1 MGLFKSI
8 KKSFKKVGKALS
20 GNVGKILAVAAMI
33 AIPFIAAPI
42 AGVLAGSAFLGSTV
56 AALGTTASAAIIGA
70 GLGAGVSALTG
81 QNALMGAALG
91 GAGGFLG
98 AGGLSGLF
106 GGGASGLAGSA
117 GAAVGAPAT
126 GAAGAGLTTLG
137 AGATGGAGSIL
148 SAGTA
153 AASTGL
159 GSLLSSVSIGDLAPL
174 AMTLFNK
181 PPDQLTAEERAYLDE
196 TAQAAA
202 TNQELFRQR
211 VTDAQSVR
219 AAGPTPEQAYQR
231 TAEAID
237 VQSREAER
245 RAALTGSAGRGEFA
259 GRQAAIARGAAGGL
273 AAAQAGQ
280 QQVENIRTAAGL
292 MPTGAPT
299 DETAASR
306 AGIAAKREE
315 QERDYYR
322 DVGRGVGSV
331 FGRAPV
337 RTAGLAPRREDEE
350 DEYAR
355 RGTMLGQIGLA

>member
-8 KKSFKKVGKALS
+8 KKAFKKVGSALK
-20 GNVGKILAVAAMI
+20 GTVGKVLGMVAMI
-33 AIPFIAAPI
+33 AVPFVAAPI
-42 AGVLAGSAFLGSTV
+42 VGALGASSFLGSTITAIGAT
-56 AALGTTASAAIIGA
+56 AANTIVGA
-70 GLGAGVSALTG
+70 GLGAGVAALTG
-81 QNALMGAALG
+81 QNPLLGAAIGGVGSFLNA
-91 GAGGFLG
+91 GAG
-98 AGGLSGLF
+98 GLF
-106 GGGASGLAGSA
+106 GGGGAGGGQGGIL
-117 GAAVGAPAT
+117 GALGTSAPANAGT
-126 GAAGAGLTTLG
+126 QTLLGAVQAGTTGLTTALP
-137 AGATGGAGSIL
+137 AAT
-148 SAGTA
+148 
-153 AASTGL
+153 TGL

-211 VTDAQSVR
+211 VADAQSVR

-292 MPTGAPT
+292 MPTGAPEDRT
-299 DETAASR
+299 SAAR
-306 AGIAAKREE
+306 LGIAYGREQ
-315 QERDYYR
+315 QERDYMR
-322 DVGRGVGSV
+322 DVGRGVGSL
-331 FGRAPV
+331 FGRPSVSTTA
-337 RTAGLAPRREDEE
+337 RTAGLEPRREDEN
-350 DEYAR
+350 DIYGRLFA
-355 RGTMLGQIGLA
+355 

>member
-8 KKSFKKVGKALS
+8 KKAFKKVGSALK
-20 GNVGKILAVAAMI
+20 GTVGKVLAVAAMI

-56 AALGTTASAAIIGA
+56 AAIGTTATSALVGA

-106 GGGASGLAGSA
+106 GGSGLAGSA

-306 AGIAAKREE
+306 LAIARGREKQQQDYLGNVGTGVQRLFGGTASSRAPKESDDEEERKRRAGLT
-315 QERDYYR
+315 
-322 DVGRGVGSV
+322 VGDMYNSV
-331 FGRAPV
+331 FG
-337 RTAGLAPRREDEE
+337 
-350 DEYAR
+350 
-355 RGTMLGQIGLA
+355 

>member
-8 KKSFKKVGKALS
+8 KKAFKKVGSALK
-20 GNVGKILAVAAMI
+20 GTVGKILGVVAAI
-33 AIPFIAAPI
+33 AIPFAAPVI
-42 AGVLAGSAFLGSTV
+42 ASALAGSAFLGSAV
-56 AALGTTASAAIIGA
+56 AAIGTTATSALVGA

-81 QNALMGAALG
+81 QNVLMGAALG

-98 AGGLSGLF
+98 AGAGGLF
-106 GGGASGLAGSA
+106 GGA
-117 GAAVGAPAT
+117 GAGGG
-126 GAAGAGLTTLG
+126 GAALGAGGLGTTGVGGAGLTTLG

-148 SAGTA
+148 AGAGTA
-153 AASTGL
+153 ATTGL

-181 PPDQLTAEERAYLDE
+181 PPESLTAEERAYLEE
-196 TAQAAA
+196 TAQAAT

-211 VTDAQSVR
+211 VADAQSVR

-259 GRQAAIARGAAGGL
+259 GRQAAIARGIGGGL

-292 MPTGAPT
+292 MPTGAPEDKT
-299 DETAASR
+299 SASR
-306 AGIAAKREE
+306 LAISYGREK
-315 QERDYYR
+315 QQQDYYGNLGTGVQR
-322 DVGRGVGSV
+322 LFGGPAESDDEEKRKRRAGLTVGNMVDAV
-331 FGRAPV
+331 FG
-337 RTAGLAPRREDEE
+337 
-350 DEYAR
+350 
-355 RGTMLGQIGLA
+355 